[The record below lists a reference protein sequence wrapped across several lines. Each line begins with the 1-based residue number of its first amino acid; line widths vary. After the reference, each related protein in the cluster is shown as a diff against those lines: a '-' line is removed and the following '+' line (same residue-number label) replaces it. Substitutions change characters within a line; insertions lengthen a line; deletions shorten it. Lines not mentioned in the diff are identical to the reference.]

1 MDDPSVYGEIIDQ
14 LSFKTAL
21 EQRPQ
26 ILCDYKIITVA
37 VTKKEIEEILTSDEL
52 TRVNGG
58 NYSFENDGSSIA
70 ALIALRKL
78 TLEKSINHAISFHS
92 SIKRAEQFRNLNN
105 QVNLTSNSLGTLNA
119 FHVSGKNSTGERNA
133 EINRFLNNAPSV
145 IANARCLTEGVDIPA
160 VDAVVFLI

>member
-70 ALIALRKL
+70 SLIALRKL
-78 TLEKSINHAISFHS
+78 TLEKNINHAILFTVASNVLS
-92 SIKRAEQFRNLNN
+92 SL
-105 QVNLTSNSLGTLNA
+105 
-119 FHVSGKNSTGERNA
+119 
-133 EINRFLNNAPSV
+133 EI
-145 IANARCLTEGVDIPA
+145 
-160 VDAVVFLI
+160 

>member
-1 MDDPSVYGEIIDQ
+1 M
-14 LSFKTAL
+14 
-21 EQRPQ
+21 
-26 ILCDYKIITVA
+26 
-37 VTKKEIEEILTSDEL
+37 
-52 TRVNGG
+52 
-58 NYSFENDGSSIA
+58 
-70 ALIALRKL
+70 

-92 SIKRAEQFRNLNN
+92 RIKRAEQFRNLNN

-160 VDAVVFLI
+160 VDAVVFSDPKQSVIDIVQAAGRTMRAHPNKN